1 MGEKDSVR
9 ERRKYTRVALDAY
22 ITATLTEDKTA
33 QERLFMSRNMSP
45 GGIFLVSSEAY
56 PMGTILKLKIHTPT
70 TLKPIVV
77 EAKVVWIAKDENSK
91 VMGVGLVFIKI
102 SETDKKELVKHLY
115 VAYHYLKT

>member
-1 MGEKDSVR
+1 MGEKDSAR

-70 TLKPIVV
+70 TLKPIAV
-77 EAKVVWIAKDENSK
+77 EAKVVWIAKDNNLQ

-102 SETDKKELVKHLY
+102 NETDKKELVKHLY